1 MAIPGSS
8 DLDSLYKDLGLPE
21 VPEPE
26 KIPMGARKPVVAR
39 FITIA
44 LISLFVG
51 QMAVI
56 TLAYVGIVLFGDK
69 ASLEQ
74 TTSALLDSV
83 SAIVPVTTTLLG
95 VVIGFYFR
103 EEVDSRDDTSSPPQ
117 GGGATTIG

>member
-26 KIPMGARKPVVAR
+26 KIPMRARKPVVAR

-117 GGGATTIG
+117 GEGATTIG

>member
-8 DLDSLYKDLGLPE
+8 DLDSLYKGLGLPE

-56 TLAYVGIVLFGDK
+56 TLAYIGIVIFAGHNK
-69 ASLEQ
+69 AVLDQ
-74 TTSALLDSV
+74 TTAALLDSV
-83 SAIVPVTTTLLG
+83 KVIVPVTTTLLG

-103 EEVDSRDDTSSPPQ
+103 EEVDSRDNESPPPQ
-117 GGGATTIG
+117 GEEAA

>member
-8 DLDSLYKDLGLPE
+8 DLDSLYRGLGLPE

-26 KIPMGARKPVVAR
+26 KIPMRARKPVVAR

-103 EEVDSRDDTSSPPQ
+103 EEVDSRDNESPPPQ
-117 GGGATTIG
+117 GEEAA

>member
-44 LISLFVG
+44 LILLFVG

-56 TLAYVGIVLFGDK
+56 TLSYVYIVIFGDR
-69 ASLEQ
+69 ASLDQ

-83 SAIVPVTTTLLG
+83 SAIIPVTTTLLG

-103 EEVDSRDDTSSPPQ
+103 EEASRENKESADLQ
-117 GGGATTIG
+117 GE

>member
-8 DLDSLYKDLGLPE
+8 DLDSLYKGLGLPE

-56 TLAYVGIVLFGDK
+56 TLAYIGIVIFAGYNK
-69 ASLEQ
+69 AVLDQ
-74 TTSALLDSV
+74 TTAALLDSV
-83 SAIVPVTTTLLG
+83 KVIVPVTTTLLG

-103 EEVDSRDDTSSPPQ
+103 EEVDSRDNESIPPQ
-117 GGGATTIG
+117 GEGAV